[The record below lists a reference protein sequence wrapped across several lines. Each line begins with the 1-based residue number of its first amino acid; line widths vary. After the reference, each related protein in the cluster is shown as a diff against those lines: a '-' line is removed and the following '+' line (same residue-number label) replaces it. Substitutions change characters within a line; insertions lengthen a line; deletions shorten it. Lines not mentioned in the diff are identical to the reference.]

1 MPAGL
6 QLDETSEA
14 VLRELQQIG
23 AAAVIEGEGGARLAA
38 LAHALRLD
46 EHEEEA
52 AGRARHAGAGGG
64 GGLGLQHLCAIPS
77 RLMAVLL
84 RSRL

>member
-23 AAAVIEGEGGARLAA
+23 AAAVAEGEGGARLAA

-52 AGRARHAGAGGG
+52 AGRARHAGGG